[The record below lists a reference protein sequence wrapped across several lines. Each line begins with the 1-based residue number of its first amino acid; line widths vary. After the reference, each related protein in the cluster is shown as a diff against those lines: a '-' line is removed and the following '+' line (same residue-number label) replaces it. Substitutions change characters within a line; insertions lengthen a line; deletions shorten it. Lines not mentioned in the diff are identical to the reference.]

1 MYLIYTCF
9 SFLSFLSYLCTD
21 PSIYPSVYLTYLS
34 TYPSIYLFLY
44 LFSFP
49 LLYCCSFLSLSAF
62 MFLSTYLFIY
72 HFFPTCLVR
81 AVRFYVSSTPPSSS
95 FLLPSSFLLLPPP
108 SSLLPLPSSSF
119 LFLPLPSSSFLPPPD
134 LNCKLEIAVVPA
146 RPQLQAWDRSGSCR
160 TRAESPGSDWSPPD
174 PNSKPQ
180 IECQNMSDRMPT
192 RMSE

>member
-95 FLLPSSFLLLPPP
+95 FLLPPPSSSFL
-108 SSLLPLPSSSF
+108 LLPLPSSSF
-119 LFLPLPSSSFLPPPD
+119 LFLPLPSSSFLLHRTSTASSKSQWSPPD
-134 LNCKLEIAVVPA
+134 LNCKLETAVVLAGLEQKAPDQTDP
-146 RPQLQAWDRSGSCR
+146 RR
-160 TRAESPGSDWSPPD
+160 TRTASP
-174 PNSKPQ
+174 
-180 IECQNMSDRMPT
+180 R
-192 RMSE
+192 